1 MSKLQQGMD
10 MIIDTFYKYAGTDKD
25 KSTLSKAE
33 LKELLTK
40 ELGEYFG
47 GLCNDP
53 EALNKI
59 LKDLDTN
66 ADGKVDFQE
75 FITMLT
81 CITMMCN
88 KKVPKKK

>member
-33 LKELLTK
+33 LKEMLTK
-40 ELGEYFG
+40 ELGQYFG
-47 GLCNDP
+47 QCKDQQKLDQT
-53 EALNKI
+53 
-59 LKDLDTN
+59 LKSLDCN

-81 CITMMCN
+81 CITLLCN
-88 KKVPKKK
+88 DKVPKKK